1 SNAVAYRSLF
11 ATVFADFHLF
21 DRLYGLRDV
30 DPARVQA
37 LLETMDIASKTSFR
51 DGAFTNLDLSTGQR
65 RRLAFVAALL
75 EDKPV
80 YALHGENDASLS
92 AHGGDGDERP
102 LSAARGSAPGSP
114 ARGRVWS
121 RRAAIS
127 PHAVRVRLHGRNR
140 AARDG
145 HRWAPRGIA
154 RAPAPPRA
162 VV

>member
-1 SNAVAYRSLF
+1 DRSNAVAYRSLF

-80 YALHGENDASLS
+80 YVLDELAADQDSDFRRRFYEELLPSLKARGKTLIVVS
-92 AHGGDGDERP
+92 HDERFFHVADRV
-102 LSAARGSAPGSP
+102 LAMED
-114 ARGRVWS
+114 GRFVK
-121 RRAAIS
+121 
-127 PHAVRVRLHGRNR
+127 G
-140 AARDG
+140 
-145 HRWAPRGIA
+145 
-154 RAPAPPRA
+154 
-162 VV
+162 